1 MVVRHVFSL
10 LTGDQMG
17 VNGIDGAA
25 PSTNWPSK
33 SKKVKYINVHQGGI
47 KYNGSLMYILPYV

>member
-1 MVVRHVFSL
+1 
-10 LTGDQMG
+10 MG

-33 SKKVKYINVHQGGI
+33 SKKVKIL
-47 KYNGSLMYILPYV
+47 KYTSEV

>member
-1 MVVRHVFSL
+1 
-10 LTGDQMG
+10 MG

-33 SKKVKYINVHQGGI
+33 SKKVKIVMCNSEV
-47 KYNGSLMYILPYV
+47 